1 MAYTPSPMFAGDL
14 HDSARRLAAELGQ
27 GQRGFRTAPPDAQ
40 GSDGWRQMLALGWQ
54 GVWIAET
61 DGGFGGGLTDLAA
74 IVEALAG
81 QALGAPLIERAG
93 VVPAVLGPFAHEA
106 TVRELLADH
115 AAGHASICPVLSTA
129 LVFAS
134 PSPHTDRPERG
145 ADGRLRG
152 RLRAL
157 DLTEPA
163 SHLLFAAHAADGSAE
178 LILTEA
184 EPLMQRAVHYSSNDG
199 RRCADLNL
207 DGASLAQTRVV
218 AREEVV
224 NQALCAGQMA
234 GTLLGCV
241 QAVGTAA
248 SLVTLTIDYL
258 NTRSQFGVALSSFQA
273 LRHRLVEMYVAY
285 ENAYGMARQLV
296 TAHADTPQTLS
307 DILAAKLYMN
317 QVARQLGESAIQLHG
332 GMGMSAET
340 LAARLAVRAITGAF
354 DHGDSAQC
362 LDWLAAQTLAQAQA

>member
-1 MAYTPSPMFAGDL
+1 MAYTTSPLFAGDL

-27 GQRGFRTAPPDAQ
+27 GQRGFRTAPPEAQ
-40 GSDGWRQMLALGWQ
+40 GSEGWQQMLALGWQ

-61 DGGFGGGLTDLAA
+61 DGGFGGSLVDLAA

-81 QALGAPLIERAG
+81 QALGAPLIDRAG
-93 VVPAVLGPFAHEA
+93 VVPAVLGPFAHA
-106 TVRELLADH
+106 GSVRELLADH
-115 AAGHASICPVLSTA
+115 AAGHASICPVLSTG

-134 PSPHTDRPERG
+134 HPPKSNRPERS
-145 ADGRLRG
+145 ADGRLYG

-163 SHLLFAAHAADGSAE
+163 SHLLFATQAGDGSTE
-178 LILTEA
+178 LVLTEA
-184 EPLMQRAVHYSSNDG
+184 EPLLQGAVHYSTNDG

-207 DGASLAQTRVV
+207 DAASVSPNRVV
-218 AREEVV
+218 ARGEAVD
-224 NQALCAGQMA
+224 QALCAGQMA

-241 QAVGTAA
+241 QTVGAAA
-248 SLVTLTIDYL
+248 SLVSLTIDYL
-258 NTRSQFGVALSSFQA
+258 NTRTQFGVALSTFQA

-285 ENAYGMARQLV
+285 ENAYGMTRQLV
-296 TAHADTPQTLS
+296 SAHAAAPQALA

-332 GMGMSAET
+332 GMGMSTET
-340 LAARLAVRAITGAF
+340 LASRLAVRAITGAF
-354 DHGDSAQC
+354 DYGDSAQC
-362 LDWLAAQTLAQAQA
+362 LDWLTAQTLAQAHA